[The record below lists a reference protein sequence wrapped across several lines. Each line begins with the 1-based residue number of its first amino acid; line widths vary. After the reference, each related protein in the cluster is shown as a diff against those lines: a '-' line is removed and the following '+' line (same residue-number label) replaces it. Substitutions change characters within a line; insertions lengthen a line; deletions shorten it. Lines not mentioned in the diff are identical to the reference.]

1 MQKAALER
9 AFPVKVVENNFRE
22 ESQNFGLDFC
32 LLYNRAVRKF
42 ENISIRLRKILF
54 R

>member
-1 MQKAALER
+1 MQKPLWR
-9 AFPVKVVENNFRE
+9 GFPAKVMENNFIE

-42 ENISIRLRKILF
+42 ENISIRL
-54 R
+54 